1 MRVGVFYFP
10 ADYSS
15 DIAEPGRAAPEDR
28 GFASLS
34 VPDASL
40 AAA

>member
-10 ADYSS
+10 ADCGS
-15 DIAEPGRAAPEDR
+15 DIAALRRALEDR
-28 GFASLS
+28 GFASRY